1 MKSSGI
7 GGQAVLE
14 GVMMRNR
21 DRYAVAVRKPDGEI
35 SVNNW
40 NTGSVR
46 DRHILLRL
54 PVVRGVV
61 AFIESLILGIKTLT
75 YSSSFIEEN
84 EEQSEKVEVAEVST
98 RKEMLEN
105 ILIVAL
111 SILLAVGF
119 FMILPFAMSKLF
131 QSRVHSQMILT
142 VIEAALKILLFLG
155 YVVAISF
162 LSDIK
167 RTLMYHGAEHKTIN
181 CVENGLD
188 LTVENVKKQS
198 RFHRRCGTSFLLVVM
213 LVSIIFF
220 FFIQIDN
227 LWLQML
233 YRVLLIPV
241 VAGVSFELIQFVG
254 NSDNKLVLWISKP
267 GLWLQRLTTR
277 EPDDGMIEV
286 AIASVEAVF
295 DWRAYQAELQKEMA
309 RRSRRKKKAEK
320 RKKELAKEKE
330 EAAFADED
338 TETYDET
345 GIFTGKPEETDET
358 VWSRSGATVMEKPET
373 ENKKAVESLSN
384 EEKTKEDQ
392 KEPETDREE
401 AVESLPKR
409 EKKKTDR
416 KKSEVN
422 WEAVKEAAEEDVKEH
437 VSEKEDIIP
446 ENNSEKPAVE
456 VPEDNKK
463 TEKAAKEQTRAG
475 RKPQKTDNR
484 TEKQCGN
491 TEKAADAQDNTS
503 EVRRRRSSVSPKQEK
518 KSGGVAGILDRLP
531 KSKKRRELEA
541 REERYRNRAAERM
554 RQIKEQEAK
563 EAAHERAYQEAKKR
577 RAERLAA
584 TQELPKLDE
593 GRIAAPKVTIEQE
606 ADELKSLDRFFDDKK
621 N

>member
-75 YSSSFIEEN
+75 YSSSFIEED

-142 VIEAALKILLFLG
+142 VIEAVLKILLFLG

-309 RRSRRKKKAEK
+309 HRSRRKKKAEK
-320 RKKELAKEKE
+320 R
-330 EAAFADED
+330 
-338 TETYDET
+338 
-345 GIFTGKPEETDET
+345 
-358 VWSRSGATVMEKPET
+358 
-373 ENKKAVESLSN
+373 
-384 EEKTKEDQ
+384 
-392 KEPETDREE
+392 
-401 AVESLPKR
+401 
-409 EKKKTDR
+409 
-416 KKSEVN
+416 VN
-422 WEAVKEAAEEDVKEH
+422 
-437 VSEKEDIIP
+437 
-446 ENNSEKPAVE
+446 
-456 VPEDNKK
+456 
-463 TEKAAKEQTRAG
+463 
-475 RKPQKTDNR
+475 
-484 TEKQCGN
+484 
-491 TEKAADAQDNTS
+491 
-503 EVRRRRSSVSPKQEK
+503 
-518 KSGGVAGILDRLP
+518 
-531 KSKKRRELEA
+531 
-541 REERYRNRAAERM
+541 
-554 RQIKEQEAK
+554 
-563 EAAHERAYQEAKKR
+563 
-577 RAERLAA
+577 
-584 TQELPKLDE
+584 
-593 GRIAAPKVTIEQE
+593 
-606 ADELKSLDRFFDDKK
+606 
-621 N
+621 

>member
-21 DRYAVAVRKPDGEI
+21 DKYAVAVRKPDGEI
-35 SVNNW
+35 SVKNW

-54 PVVRGVV
+54 PVIRGVA

-75 YSSSFIEEN
+75 YSSSFIEEDV
-84 EEQSEKVEVAEVST
+84 EKAGQVEVAEVSD

-111 SILLAVGF
+111 SILLAIGF
-119 FMILPFAMSKLF
+119 FMILPFAVSKLF
-131 QSRVHSQMILT
+131 QSRVHSQMMLS

-188 LTVENVKKQS
+188 LTVENVKTQS
-198 RFHRRCGTSFLLVVM
+198 RYHRRCGTSFLLVVM

-233 YRVLLIPV
+233 YRILLVPV

-254 NSDNKLVLWISKP
+254 NSDNRLVLWISTP
-267 GLWLQRLTTR
+267 GLWLQKLTTR

-295 DWRAYQAELQKEMA
+295 DWRAYQAEVQKEKA
-309 RRSRRKKKAEK
+309 RRARRKKKAA
-320 RKKELAKEKE
+320 KKEE
-330 EAAFADED
+330 EENSFARPDEEIQQMPVED
-338 TETYDET
+338 QD
-345 GIFTGKPEETDET
+345 DQA
-358 VWSRSGATVMEKPET
+358 SEKPESVDESVWSQSGADT
-373 ENKKAVESLSN
+373 VTEEPERQPKREETMIPEKENKK
-384 EEKTKEDQ
+384 EEKT
-392 KEPETDREE
+392 
-401 AVESLPKR
+401 AG
-409 EKKKTDR
+409 KKKQDDR
-416 KKSEVN
+416 KKPV
-422 WEAVKEAAEEDVKEH
+422 EEKKQEGRKARKSVE
-437 VSEKEDIIP
+437 EKKQDDRKL
-446 ENNSEKPAVE
+446 EKPVE
-456 VPEDNKK
+456 EKK
-463 TEKAAKEQTRAG
+463 TGDRKIKKPVEEK
-475 RKPQKTDNR
+475 
-484 TEKQCGN
+484 KQDSR
-491 TEKAADAQDNTS
+491 E
-503 EVRRRRSSVSPKQEK
+503 EK
-518 KSGGVAGILDRLP
+518 KSEEKTASEKRERRGEERRKPAKKSGSAGIFDRLP
-531 KSKKRRELEA
+531 KSKKRRELEE
-541 REERYRNRAAERM
+541 REARYRNRAAERM
-554 RQIKEQEAK
+554 RQIKEQEAR
-563 EAAHERAYQEAKKR
+563 EAAHEKAYQEAKKR

-593 GRIAAPKVTIEQE
+593 GRTAAPKVTVEQD
-606 ADELKSLDRFFDDKK
+606 ADDLKSLDRFFDDKK

>member
-21 DRYAVAVRKPDGEI
+21 DKYAVAVRKPDGEI
-35 SVNNW
+35 SVKNW

-54 PVVRGVV
+54 PVIRGVA

-75 YSSSFIEEN
+75 YSSSFIEEDV
-84 EEQSEKVEVAEVST
+84 EKAGQVEVAEVSD

-111 SILLAVGF
+111 SILLAIGF
-119 FMILPFAMSKLF
+119 FMILPFAVSKLF
-131 QSRVHSQMILT
+131 QSRVHSQMMLS

-188 LTVENVKKQS
+188 LTVENVKTQS
-198 RFHRRCGTSFLLVVM
+198 RYHRRCGTSFLLVVM

-233 YRVLLIPV
+233 YRILLVPV

-254 NSDNKLVLWISKP
+254 NSDNRLVLWISTP
-267 GLWLQRLTTR
+267 GLWLQKLTTR

-295 DWRAYQAELQKEMA
+295 DWRAYQAEVQKEKA
-309 RRSRRKKKAEK
+309 RRARRKKKAA
-320 RKKELAKEKE
+320 KKEE
-330 EAAFADED
+330 EENSFARPDEEIQQMPVED
-338 TETYDET
+338 QD
-345 GIFTGKPEETDET
+345 DQA
-358 VWSRSGATVMEKPET
+358 SEKPESVDESVWSQSGAGT
-373 ENKKAVESLSN
+373 VTEEPERQPKREETMIPEKENKKEEKIAGKKKQDDRKKPVEEKKQEGRKARKSVEEKKQDDRKLEKPVEEKKTGDRKIKKPVEEKKQDSREEKKS
-384 EEKTKEDQ
+384 EEKTASE
-392 KEPETDREE
+392 
-401 AVESLPKR
+401 KR
-409 EKKKTDR
+409 ECR
-416 KKSEVN
+416 G
-422 WEAVKEAAEEDVKEH
+422 EERR
-437 VSEKEDIIP
+437 
-446 ENNSEKPAVE
+446 KPA
-456 VPEDNKK
+456 
-463 TEKAAKEQTRAG
+463 
-475 RKPQKTDNR
+475 
-484 TEKQCGN
+484 
-491 TEKAADAQDNTS
+491 
-503 EVRRRRSSVSPKQEK
+503 K
-518 KSGGVAGILDRLP
+518 KSGSAGIFDRLP
-531 KSKKRRELEA
+531 KSKKRRELEE
-541 REERYRNRAAERM
+541 REARYRNRAAERM
-554 RQIKEQEAK
+554 RQIKEQEAR
-563 EAAHERAYQEAKKR
+563 EAAHEKAYQEAKKR

-593 GRIAAPKVTIEQE
+593 GRPAAPKVTVEQD
-606 ADELKSLDRFFDDKK
+606 ADDLKSLDRFLEDKK

>member
-1 MKSSGI
+1 
-7 GGQAVLE
+7 
-14 GVMMRNR
+14 
-21 DRYAVAVRKPDGEI
+21 
-35 SVNNW
+35 
-40 NTGSVR
+40 
-46 DRHILLRL
+46 
-54 PVVRGVV
+54 
-61 AFIESLILGIKTLT
+61 
-75 YSSSFIEEN
+75 
-84 EEQSEKVEVAEVST
+84 
-98 RKEMLEN
+98 
-105 ILIVAL
+105 
-111 SILLAVGF
+111 
-119 FMILPFAMSKLF
+119 
-131 QSRVHSQMILT
+131 MILT

-309 RRSRRKKKAEK
+309 HRSRRKKKAEK

-409 EKKKTDR
+409 EKKKTAR
-416 KKSEVN
+416 KKPEVN

-446 ENNSEKPAVE
+446 ENNSEKPAI
-456 VPEDNKK
+456 
-463 TEKAAKEQTRAG
+463 
-475 RKPQKTDNR
+475 
-484 TEKQCGN
+484 
-491 TEKAADAQDNTS
+491 S
-503 EVRRRRSSVSPKQEK
+503 EVRRRRSSVSRKQEK

-541 REERYRNRAAERM
+541 REEKYRNRAAERM
-554 RQIKEQEAK
+554 RQIKEQEAR

>member
-21 DRYAVAVRKPDGEI
+21 DKYAVAVRKPDGEI
-35 SVNNW
+35 SVKNW

-54 PVVRGVV
+54 PVIRGVA

-75 YSSSFIEEN
+75 YSSSFIEEDV
-84 EEQSEKVEVAEVST
+84 EKAGQVEVAEVSD

-111 SILLAVGF
+111 SILLAIGF
-119 FMILPFAMSKLF
+119 FMILPFAVSKLF
-131 QSRVHSQMILT
+131 QSRVHSQMMLS

-188 LTVENVKKQS
+188 LTVENVKTQS
-198 RFHRRCGTSFLLVVM
+198 RYHRRCGTSFLLVVM

-233 YRVLLIPV
+233 YRILLVPV

-254 NSDNKLVLWISKP
+254 NSDNRLVLWISTP
-267 GLWLQRLTTR
+267 GLWLQKLTTR

-295 DWRAYQAELQKEMA
+295 DWRAYQAEVQKEKA
-309 RRSRRKKKAEK
+309 RRARRKKKAA
-320 RKKELAKEKE
+320 KKEE
-330 EAAFADED
+330 EENSFARPDEEIQQMPVED
-338 TETYDET
+338 QD
-345 GIFTGKPEETDET
+345 DQA
-358 VWSRSGATVMEKPET
+358 SEKPESVDESVWSQSGAGT
-373 ENKKAVESLSN
+373 VTEEPERQPKREETMIPEKENKK
-384 EEKTKEDQ
+384 EEKT
-392 KEPETDREE
+392 
-401 AVESLPKR
+401 AG
-409 EKKKTDR
+409 KKKQDDR
-416 KKSEVN
+416 KKPV
-422 WEAVKEAAEEDVKEH
+422 EEKKQEGRKARKSVE
-437 VSEKEDIIP
+437 EKKQDDRKL
-446 ENNSEKPAVE
+446 EKPVE
-456 VPEDNKK
+456 EKK
-463 TEKAAKEQTRAG
+463 TGDRKIKKPVEEK
-475 RKPQKTDNR
+475 
-484 TEKQCGN
+484 KQDSR
-491 TEKAADAQDNTS
+491 E
-503 EVRRRRSSVSPKQEK
+503 EK
-518 KSGGVAGILDRLP
+518 KSEEKTASEKRERRGEERRKPAKKSGSAGIFDRLP
-531 KSKKRRELEA
+531 KSKKRRELEE
-541 REERYRNRAAERM
+541 REARYRNRVAERM
-554 RQIKEQEAK
+554 RQIKEQEAR
-563 EAAHERAYQEAKKR
+563 EAAHEKAYQEAKKR

-593 GRIAAPKVTIEQE
+593 GRTAAPKVTVEQD
-606 ADELKSLDRFFDDKK
+606 ADDLKSLDRFFDDKK